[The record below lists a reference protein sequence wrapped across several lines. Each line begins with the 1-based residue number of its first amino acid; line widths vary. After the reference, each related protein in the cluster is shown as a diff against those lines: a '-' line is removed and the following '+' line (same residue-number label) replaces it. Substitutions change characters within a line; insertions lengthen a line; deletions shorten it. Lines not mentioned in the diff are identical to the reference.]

1 MAIPVFYAPPE
12 NRSAETITLAS
23 TEAHHA
29 AVVMRLQEGARV
41 IVVDGC
47 GMAVRGEIVSLA
59 KKSVEVRIHT
69 EIRNFGEP
77 MVRLTLAA
85 GLSAGE
91 KFDTVVE
98 KGTELG
104 VKRFVPIISE
114 KSKVK
119 LDDPTRSAA
128 RRNRLEKVAL
138 AAMKQCR
145 RSYRPEIAT
154 PLTLRQFLE
163 ETDRTDKNLVF
174 VPSES
179 ARSLE
184 ASTLGDNIQRISLLV
199 GPEAG
204 FSETEIGFIVNAGFV
219 PVTLGP
225 RILRTETAGP
235 VATALVMHCLGE
247 LK

>member
-1 MAIPVFYAPPE
+1 MPIPVFYAPPA
-12 NRSAETITLAS
+12 NRSADAVTLTS

-47 GMAVRGEIVSLA
+47 GMAVRGEIAVIS

-119 LDDPTRSAA
+119 LDDPTRAAA
-128 RRNRLEKVAL
+128 RRSRLEKVAL

-163 ETDRTDKNLVF
+163 ETDRHDKNLAF

-179 ARSLE
+179 ARPLE
-184 ASTLGDNIQRISLLV
+184 AASLGNDVQRISLLV

-204 FSETEIGFIVNAGFV
+204 FSEAEIGYIVDAGFV
-219 PVTLGP
+219 PLSLGP

-235 VATALVMHCLGE
+235 VVTALVMHCLGE

>member
-1 MAIPVFYAPPE
+1 MLLPIFYAPPE
-12 NRSAETITLAS
+12 NRVGDIIALPTSEG
-23 TEAHHA
+23 HHA
-29 AVVMRLQEGARV
+29 VSVMRMREGERV

-47 GMAVRGEIVSLA
+47 GMAVRGEITKAS
-59 KKSVEVRIHT
+59 KNRVEIKAHAD
-69 EIRNFGEP
+69 IRNFGEP
-77 MVRLTLAA
+77 SVRLTLAA
-85 GLSAGE
+85 GLSVGE

-119 LDDPTRSAA
+119 LSEPSKAAA
-128 RRNRLEKVAL
+128 RRTRLEKVAL

-154 PLTLRQFLE
+154 PLTLRQFLD
-163 ETDRTDKNLVF
+163 ETDREDMNLAF
-174 VPSES
+174 LPIES
-179 ARSLE
+179 AKPLE
-184 ASTLGDNIQRISLLV
+184 AIPLDHHLSRVSLLV
-199 GPEAG
+199 GPESGFSDIEIEYIERAG
-204 FSETEIGFIVNAGFV
+204 FAAVS
-219 PVTLGP
+219 LGP

-235 VATALVMHCLGE
+235 VVTALVMARLGE

>member
-1 MAIPVFYAPPE
+1 M
-12 NRSAETITLAS
+12 
-23 TEAHHA
+23 
-29 AVVMRLQEGARV
+29 

-47 GMAVRGEIVSLA
+47 GMAVRGEIVVIS

-119 LDDPTRSAA
+119 LDDPTRAAA
-128 RRNRLEKVAL
+128 RRSRLEKVAL

-163 ETDRTDKNLVF
+163 ETDRHDKNFAF
-174 VPSES
+174 VPSET
-179 ARSLE
+179 ARPLE
-184 ASTLGDNIQRISLLV
+184 AASLGTDVQRISLLV

-204 FSETEIGFIVNAGFV
+204 FSQAEIGYIVNAGFV
-219 PVTLGP
+219 PLSLGP
-225 RILRTETAGP
+225 RILRTETAAP
-235 VATALVMHCLGE
+235 AATALVMHCLVE